1 MFPMAA
7 GSRLPGPGR
16 GAGSSA
22 WCGEGGRLDS
32 GFAAQYGA
40 RSGFHDETIDRYPPP
55 CEPGEKPV
63 DPEDYFRRWRFN
75 HVTTVERV
83 TGFKRGGGASG
94 VEYLRRMPG
103 VGLLPELRHL
113 RGDL

>member
-1 MFPMAA
+1 MAA
-7 GSRLPGPGR
+7 GSRLPGR
-16 GAGSSA
+16 GADSPA
-22 WCGEGGRLDS
+22 WCGEGGQLDS

-40 RSGFHDETIDRYPPP
+40 RPRFYDETIDRCPTP

-63 DPEDYFRRWRFN
+63 DPEDYFRRRRFN

-83 TGFKRGGGASG
+83 TGFKRGAGGASG
-94 VEYLRRMPG
+94 VAYLRRMPG
-103 VGLLPELRHL
+103 VELFPELWHL